1 MYIFRKAVPDDA
13 PAVLALYRSL
23 LGRPGVTW
31 DIEYPSM
38 EFIRD
43 DIQKDGLYLLTLPEG
58 DLLSAASLLPDEELN
73 DLPFWG
79 TEIQKPCELSRFG
92 ASSTDE
98 HPRIGSRMLQK
109 ILETASENGFDGM
122 RLLAAPENE
131 RALAL
136 YRKMGFRIAGHAH
149 LYDCEWVCMEKPL

>member
-79 TEIQKPCELSRFG
+79 TEIQKPKALE
-92 ASSTDE
+92 
-98 HPRIGSRMLQK
+98 
-109 ILETASENGFDGM
+109 IL
-122 RLLAAPENE
+122 
-131 RALAL
+131 
-136 YRKMGFRIAGHAH
+136 
-149 LYDCEWVCMEKPL
+149 

>member
-1 MYIFRKAVPDDA
+1 M
-13 PAVLALYRSL
+13 
-23 LGRPGVTW
+23 TW

-79 TEIQKPCELSRFG
+79 TEIQKPCELSG
-92 ASSTDE
+92 
-98 HPRIGSRMLQK
+98 
-109 ILETASENGFDGM
+109 
-122 RLLAAPENE
+122 LAPVQPTNIQNRQPDAAKNS
-131 RALAL
+131 
-136 YRKMGFRIAGHAH
+136 
-149 LYDCEWVCMEKPL
+149 